1 MMMMMEMIFV
11 VDTSVSVSEKR
22 SLIHRGIVN
31 LFAFPQFL
39 ARILFLGF
47 LVSLLMMIL
56 QDRLGHQVLR

>member
-1 MMMMMEMIFV
+1 MMMMMMEMIFV

-47 LVSLLMMIL
+47 LVPFLMMIL
-56 QDRLGHQVLR
+56 